1 MSETDRYLGNMG
13 TPQPWRGVNPD
24 QRSTR
29 EALHAILHMA
39 HFVGLDAG
47 PLPVSFGA
55 RRGDEGPNVC
65 THPAIACPLSYRGS
79 EAFHGDIEVAW
90 ARSEGSLRPPNG
102 KWSNGEHEM
111 VRR

>member
-29 EALHAILHMA
+29 EALHAILYMA

-47 PLPVSFGA
+47 LLPVSFGA